1 MSPDPIGRSAT
12 CPPKPGGRG
21 WKREGGP
28 IRYVSGLVFVVAALV
43 TLLGGGLMMVRE
55 LERGAYGTA
64 SIDRALTLLAAGG
77 GFLAIGISL
86 LIWEVS
92 VRHNIRH

>member
-1 MSPDPIGRSAT
+1 MN
-12 CPPKPGGRG
+12 PGSSV
-21 WKREGGP
+21 
-28 IRYVSGLVFVVAALV
+28 RYVSGLVALVTALV
-43 TLLGGGLMMVRE
+43 TLLGGGLMMVGA
-55 LERGAYGTA
+55 LERGGYGT
-64 SIDRALTLLAAGG
+64 SSVDRALTVLAAGG

>member
-1 MSPDPIGRSAT
+1 MIRRSA
-12 CPPKPGGRG
+12 
-21 WKREGGP
+21 KREGGGSSV
-28 IRYVSGLVFVVAALV
+28 RYVSGLVALVTALV
-43 TLLGGGLMMVRE
+43 TLLSGGLLMVGA
-55 LERGAYGTA
+55 LERGGYGTS
-64 SIDRALTLLAAGG
+64 SIDRALTVLAAGG